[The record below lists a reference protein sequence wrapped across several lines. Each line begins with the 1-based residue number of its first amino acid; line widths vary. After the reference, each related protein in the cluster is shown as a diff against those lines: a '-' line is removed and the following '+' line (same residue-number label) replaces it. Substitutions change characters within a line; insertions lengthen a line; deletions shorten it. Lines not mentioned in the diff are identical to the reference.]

1 MNASVTQILLNRL
14 RFKHLQML
22 VTLGVTNNLH
32 RTAEALH
39 VSQPGITRML
49 QEVEEML
56 GCALFERRSR
66 GMLPNELGEQVLR
79 YARNTLATLER
90 FSADFTEFREGGYGH
105 LAVGAV
111 MGAAPDLVVN
121 ALVEIKTFHPR
132 LRIRI
137 MGDTTDQ
144 LIDLLERGQIDV
156 AIARDV
162 TSDRHDSFSFE
173 AIGNER
179 LCLAVRRG
187 HPLLQ
192 PGNHDLSVKALCG
205 KWPWLLQSPTT
216 PTRMAFDLA
225 LAKSHIAF
233 PKDIVECGS
242 VFAMLQMVQLTDA
255 VMLLSETV
263 VRDHLKSGVLGLLPV
278 ETGATLPPFGV
289 VLRRNEAPSP
299 QLRTFLQLLRE
310 MAGLSNAHQ
319 AVPITSETAD
329 RG

>member
-1 MNASVTQILLNRL
+1 MNASVSQILLNRI

-22 VTLGVTNNLH
+22 VALGVTNNLH

-66 GMLPNELGEQVLR
+66 GMAPNELGEQVLR
-79 YARNTLATLER
+79 FARNTLATVER
-90 FSADFTEFREGGYGH
+90 FASDFTEFREGGYGH

-162 TSDRHDSFSFE
+162 TADRHDSFSFE
-173 AIGNER
+173 AIGNEQ

-192 PGNHDLSVKALCG
+192 TRQNERSLKGLCG
-205 KWPWLLQSPTT
+205 KWPWLLQSATT
-216 PTRMAFDLA
+216 PTRIAFDLA

-233 PKDIVECGS
+233 PKDIVECSS

-255 VMLLSETV
+255 IMLLSETV
-263 VRDHLKSGVLGLLPV
+263 VRDHVKSGVLGLLSV

-289 VLRRNEAPSP
+289 VLRRNETPSP
-299 QLRTFLQLLRE
+299 QLRTFLRLLRE
-310 MAGLSNAHQ
+310 MAGVAEASHAGMAQ
-319 AVPITSETAD
+319 VD
-329 RG
+329 RA